1 MLVEKRPCM
10 NCHQNVATIKFIKMV
25 NGKVEEQYLCRQC
38 AAQKSP
44 YQKKSSPQLDEILSG
59 ILGAAASEAAATHQ
73 KASSELTCGT
83 CGLPFSSYRETL
95 ILGCSDCYKSF
106 EKLLVNDLQRFH
118 GATEHT
124 GRVPHSQ
131 SRRIENRRNADDLRK
146 RLQEAV
152 VAEDFVLAV
161 KLRDQLKAVES
172 TAPTVDPV
180 GNEN

>member
-59 ILGAAASEAAATHQ
+59 ILGAAANEAATTHQ
-73 KASSELTCGT
+73 RSTSELTCNT
-83 CGLPFSSYRETL
+83 CGLPFSSYRESL
-95 ILGCSDCYKSF
+95 ILGCSDCYESF

-118 GATEHT
+118 GATEHV
-124 GRVPHSQ
+124 GRVPHGQSQ
-131 SRRIENRRNADDLRK
+131 KIENLRNVEDLKK

-161 KLRDQLKAVES
+161 KLRDQLRTAEES
-172 TAPTVDPV
+172 AATDKPS
-180 GNEN
+180 ELK